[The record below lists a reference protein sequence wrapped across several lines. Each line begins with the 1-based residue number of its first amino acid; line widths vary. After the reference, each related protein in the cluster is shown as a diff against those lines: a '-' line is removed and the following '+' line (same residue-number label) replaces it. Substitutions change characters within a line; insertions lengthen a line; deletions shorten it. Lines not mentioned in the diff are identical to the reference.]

1 MQRPIRFT
9 AAGDILITRRLPAAG
24 DSALREAIAASDVR
38 LANLETTITDG
49 TRYASAYS
57 GGTWLTAD
65 PGCLADVARLGFNV
79 LGFANNH
86 TMDYSYG
93 GLEDTLQFLRQEGI
107 AAAGAGQN
115 LFEAARPAIVE
126 TPGGRAAVFAV
137 CATFEDAARAG
148 SQTESMPGRPGLNP
162 LRVQTVYR
170 VARPR
175 AQALREAAARTGV
188 NALRQAHR
196 SQGFLPPLPEGTME
210 FGPVLLEE
218 VESEAQEGRF
228 SRADER
234 DVQRTLEGVRRAR
247 AACQA
252 VVVLVH
258 SHEIKAACEEE
269 PDYFLEDFARR
280 CIDAGASAVVGSGT
294 HQVQGI
300 EIYNGCPIFYCL
312 GNFFFEN
319 DTVEKLPA
327 DFLEKY
333 GVSLG
338 TFGYGIDSSD
348 LRNHILLEIPE
359 LSYIAVNVRGCRAYV
374 QVRERQA
381 APELVNKREPGNTVA
396 RRDALVTAI
405 QPYDGQKMVL
415 PGTMVQE
422 GALLI
427 SGVTDDE
434 QAGTRFLRGMGKVY
448 GRTWYTLRCQVPAVV
463 EEKQYTGEEYVRFA
477 LCWGNRRINLY
488 AGGSPALA
496 NCDKTVERTPLTLP
510 GGIALPITLVKET
523 YRVYEIAE
531 RERTQAEAE
540 ELGRT
545 VLEAYL
551 LAGLDEG
558 TVEEAA
564 YTSIPWEGSI
574 LTELNAECQEQ
585 IGIFVPIPKEEAA

>member
-93 GLEDTLQFLRQEGI
+93 GLEDTLRFLRREGI
-107 AAAGAGQN
+107 AAVGAGQN

-294 HQVQGI
+294 HQVRGI

-327 DFLEKY
+327 C
-333 GVSLG
+333 
-338 TFGYGIDSSD
+338 
-348 LRNHILLEIPE
+348 LL
-359 LSYIAVNVRGCRAYV
+359 
-374 QVRERQA
+374 
-381 APELVNKREPGNTVA
+381 
-396 RRDALVTAI
+396 
-405 QPYDGQKMVL
+405 
-415 PGTMVQE
+415 
-422 GALLI
+422 
-427 SGVTDDE
+427 
-434 QAGTRFLRGMGKVY
+434 
-448 GRTWYTLRCQVPAVV
+448 
-463 EEKQYTGEEYVRFA
+463 
-477 LCWGNRRINLY
+477 
-488 AGGSPALA
+488 
-496 NCDKTVERTPLTLP
+496 
-510 GGIALPITLVKET
+510 
-523 YRVYEIAE
+523 
-531 RERTQAEAE
+531 
-540 ELGRT
+540 
-545 VLEAYL
+545 
-551 LAGLDEG
+551 
-558 TVEEAA
+558 
-564 YTSIPWEGSI
+564 YTSD
-574 LTELNAECQEQ
+574 
-585 IGIFVPIPKEEAA
+585 AADE

>member
-93 GLEDTLQFLRQEGI
+93 GLEDTLRFLRREGI

-333 GVSLG
+333 GVSIHASAQEGLRARAAQATASLG
-338 TFGYGIDSSD
+338 
-348 LRNHILLEIPE
+348 
-359 LSYIAVNVRGCRAYV
+359 
-374 QVRERQA
+374 
-381 APELVNKREPGNTVA
+381 A
-396 RRDALVTAI
+396 RRPVYQT
-405 QPYDGQKMVL
+405 VL
-415 PGTMVQE
+415 PRFSILDGRCAE
-422 GALLI
+422 LELLPVDLGLDGPKWEK
-427 SGVTDDE
+427 GVPRLADARAAE
-434 QAGTRFLRGMGKVY
+434 EICAYLNRVSAPYGTRWRVQGQTIVQTEGGK
-448 GRTWYTLRCQVPAVV
+448 A
-463 EEKQYTGEEYVRFA
+463 
-477 LCWGNRRINLY
+477 
-488 AGGSPALA
+488 
-496 NCDKTVERTPLTLP
+496 
-510 GGIALPITLVKET
+510 
-523 YRVYEIAE
+523 
-531 RERTQAEAE
+531 
-540 ELGRT
+540 
-545 VLEAYL
+545 
-551 LAGLDEG
+551 
-558 TVEEAA
+558 
-564 YTSIPWEGSI
+564 
-574 LTELNAECQEQ
+574 
-585 IGIFVPIPKEEAA
+585 